1 MDAER
6 IPQPWERLNTTGRYR
21 RDGVAPRTQET
32 SGESCSN
39 ARPTTCVTAD
49 YAGYLADVDN
59 QGITVPVP
67 DGSQMAFIKAQIHPG
82 PRTDV
87 VAQQQNCGQTNA
99 AFWEAAIV
107 GTVQSGAAELGG
119 LIFLG
124 QHQPVSNL
132 TIAGNNTNGSVTNTS
147 SNVNTSASHST
158 SSSASSSSVHNS
170 VRNSNANTNSNANVN
185 SLQQQQQQGQFQI
198 GHITVPPPLQ

>member
-1 MDAER
+1 MKYRSLLLAGTVS
-6 IPQPWERLNTTGRYR
+6 IPFLAMGN
-21 RDGVAPRTQET
+21 
-32 SGESCSN
+32 
-39 ARPTTCVTAD
+39 TCVTAD
-49 YAGYLADVDN
+49 YAGYLADVNN
-59 QGITVPVP
+59 QAITVPVP
-67 DGSQMAFIKAQIHPG
+67 DGSQMAFIKAQTQQQSGLTECDLLTTVRTYPG

-170 VRNSNANTNSNANVN
+170 VRNSNTNSNTNSNANVN

-198 GHITVPPPLQ
+198 GHINVPPPIQ